1 MEKPAKSLPN
11 QQLKQARLRQGWS
24 QEYVAREVGTDAFT
38 VSRWERGVTQPGPH
52 FRQKLSALFNL
63 SILELGML
71 TQEKAEAVVNTLSTP
86 DSQVPQPAQVLDP
99 AIPSALAG
107 EYGLVGRDNLLRN
120 LKQQL
125 LVGKHA
131 ARCALNGL
139 PGVGKTALATALA
152 HDSEVQEHF
161 SAGVL
166 WAGLGRQPDVLGLLS
181 RWGTMLGC
189 IPADLAQRS
198 RPEAWATSIHAFIGQ
213 RRLLLVI
220 DDAWNIADALALQV
234 GGPHCAY
241 LITTRF
247 PEIARRSAAD
257 GVVVVRELGDTDGR
271 LLLMRLAP
279 EVVQAEPEEAQ
290 SLVTTVG
297 GLPLALTLLGN
308 FLRAQAHSGQPRRI
322 RAALEKLRRIDQ
334 RLGVAEPQALI
345 GSHPSLEAATPLS
358 LQAVIGVSEQQI
370 SAEARATLHALS
382 VFPPKPNTFSEE
394 AALEVS
400 AAPVETLDTLTDA
413 GLLESSGPER
423 YTLHQTIADYA
434 HTRLNDTTA
443 ANRLALYYVNFVEQH
458 ETDYLA
464 LDNESTNILAA
475 LELAH
480 EQGAQ
485 AALTRGVHTFTRYL
499 IAHGLYKVAETH
511 LHRALEATQSLDDLP
526 GQINTWLHLGKI
538 AEHRGNNTQA
548 QLIWQNALDLASE
561 HNDASGMARALRDL
575 GGLAWTQGHPQQAL
589 ELLEKALESL
599 RQLGDQHGIAD
610 TLKSLGN
617 LAADLGEPERAHQLY
632 TEALEVFRNLNDQ
645 RSTAIVLQN
654 LGILVRERG
663 QSEESRE
670 LYGQALAIFRL
681 IGDQRGIATVL
692 SNLGNLERLLGFPKR
707 ARQYLE
713 ESMTIH
719 RRIEN
724 RRGLAFALLNLSNL
738 AGDQRQF
745 GQARSYLNEALQL
758 FQDLQDRRDT
768 ALVLQSLGCI
778 EREEGQFARAEQIL
792 RESLALF
799 QDLQDRRQVA
809 LTLREQGLLARDQRE
824 FTLAQEVFT
833 QALETFEQLGD
844 QREAAVTRRELGNL
858 ARQQGHTGEARQ
870 LLQEALLSLRELK
883 DRRNAAHTLKEAGW
897 LAWQQEQAEEALPL
911 LLSAAVGLDLSGAP
925 EVVSVTETLAQI
937 RVRLGESAFLSA
949 LKRVSQ
955 DTPEPA
961 YELTPPAWSAALRR
975 LMDHAQRTFP

>member
-38 VSRWERGVTQPGPH
+38 VSRWERGVTLPSPH

-63 SILELGML
+63 SVLELGIL
-71 TQEKAEAVVNTLSTP
+71 TQEKAEPAVHTP
-86 DSQVPQPAQVLDP
+86 SAPVSQAPAMAPILDP
-99 AIPSALAG
+99 AIPSAPAG
-107 EYGLVGRDNLLRN
+107 GYGLVGRDSLLRE
-120 LKQQL
+120 LKGQL
-125 LVGKHA
+125 LTERHA

-139 PGVGKTALATALA
+139 PGAGKTALATALA
-152 HDSEVQEHF
+152 RDREVQKHF
-161 SAGVL
+161 ADGVL

-189 IPADLAQRS
+189 IPSDLAQRS
-198 RPEAWATSIHAFIGQ
+198 RPEAWAASIHAFIGQ

-234 GGPHCAY
+234 GGPRCAY

-257 GVVVVRELGDTDGR
+257 GVVVVRELEDTDGR

-322 RAALEKLRRIDQ
+322 RAALEKLHKIDE
-334 RLGVAEPQALI
+334 RLALAEPQALI
-345 GSHPSLEAATPLS
+345 GSHPSLAAMTPLS
-358 LQAVIGVSEQQI
+358 LQAVIGVSEEQI

-400 AAPVETLDTLTDA
+400 ATPVEALDALTDA
-413 GLLESSGPER
+413 GLLESSSPGR

-434 HTRLNDTTA
+434 HTRLNDTTVTE
-443 ANRLALYYVNFVEQH
+443 RLVSYYVNFVELH
-458 ETDYLA
+458 ETDYLT
-464 LDNESTNILAA
+464 LDNESSNILAA
-475 LELAH
+475 LEIAH
-480 EQGAQ
+480 KQGMK
-485 AALTRGVHTFTRYL
+485 AALARGVHAFTRYL

-511 LHRALEATQSLDDLP
+511 LHRALEATQDLDDLP
-526 GQINTWLHLGKI
+526 GQITMWLHLGKI
-538 AEHRGNNTQA
+538 AEHRGNTTQA

-561 HNDASGMARALRDL
+561 HHDASGMARALLDL
-575 GGLAWTQGHPQQAL
+575 GGLAWALGQPQQAL

-610 TLKSLGN
+610 TLKTLGN
-617 LAADLGEPERAHQLY
+617 LVAELGEPGRAQQLY
-632 TEALEVFRNLNDQ
+632 TEALVVFRNLNDQ

-654 LGILVRERG
+654 LGILARERG
-663 QSEESRE
+663 QSEPARK
-670 LYGQALAIFRL
+670 LYEQALAIFRL
-681 IGDQRGIATVL
+681 IGDQRGTATVL
-692 SNLGNLERLLGFPKR
+692 SNLGNMERLLGFPKR
-707 ARQYLE
+707 ARQHLE

-719 RRIEN
+719 RSIEN

-745 GQARSYLNEALQL
+745 EQAHRYLNETLQL
-758 FQDLQDRRDT
+758 FQDLGDRRDT
-768 ALVLQSLGCI
+768 ALTLQSLGGI
-778 EREEGQFARAEQIL
+778 AREQGQFTRADQLLQEA
-792 RESLALF
+792 LALF
-799 QDLQDRRQVA
+799 QDVQDRRQVA
-809 LTLREQGLLARDQRE
+809 LTSREQGLLARDQRE
-824 FTLAQEVFT
+824 FAAAQQVFT
-833 QALETFEQLGD
+833 RALEIFEQLGD
-844 QREAAVTRRELGNL
+844 QREVAVTRRELGCL
-858 ARQQGHTGEARQ
+858 ARQQGHAAEARQ
-870 LLQEALLSLRELK
+870 LLREALTSLRALK
-883 DRRNAAHTLKEAGW
+883 DRRNTAHTLKEAGW
-897 LAWQQEQAEEALPL
+897 LAWQEEQAEEALPL
-911 LLSAAVGLDLSGAP
+911 LLSAAVGLDLSGLS
-925 EVVSVTETLAQI
+925 EVADVTGTLAQI
-937 RVRLGESAFLSA
+937 RARLGENTFLAA
-949 LKRVSQ
+949 LSRTAQ

-961 YELTPPAWSAALRR
+961 YELTPAAWSAALQR
-975 LMDHAQRTFP
+975 LANQARP